1 MDAAVTCPAHEF
13 RRQFC
18 AIRIGKAKEEQQ
30 ELPVFAGWYKAG
42 YAMLYTAL
50 FNSNRERTVHLC
62 IKLHLA
68 ETGALTQRIDVLWD
82 MTTNSVGA
90 YIDPCYM
97 GKVSADLEAI
107 FRGAE
112 VKGIRFSDMIAH
124 YSMPDLSRPDGDVR
138 AVISRATNGSFGSAE
153 RDVGVYFVPANVDV
167 TNVHHYAAMC
177 KHGWTRVSQ
186 GKPSGAC
193 AALFKK
199 TMVMRADAGAR
210 LRAPPPSRV
219 VPMLTARFRE
229 APEREVAYMSCFFC
243 LKCVDYDAIAQT
255 MEFLI
260 LGVFSEAD
268 PSAPYSDL
276 PFTARFCWDLRC
288 GAVYF
293 PDGSARR
300 SASFGVGVGAG
311 GAPRVAQCWL
321 FRRHDFGSFLQELYG
336 WNVPRVLWEA
346 AEAVHFARDMVRGLE
361 WLSAFR
367 EATRSRLPDNV
378 YDRIGLTEVPTGVR
392 RAYELGDVM
401 PEAASAAKRA
411 RR

>member
-1 MDAAVTCPAHEF
+1 MEANAAATCPAHEF
-13 RRQFC
+13 RRHFC
-18 AIRIGKAKEEQQ
+18 AIRIGKAREEQQ
-30 ELPVFAGWYKAG
+30 ELPVFSGWYKADCK
-42 YAMLYTAL
+42 MFYTVL
-50 FNSNRERTVHLC
+50 FNSNRERTVHLGV
-62 IKLHLA
+62 KLHVA
-68 ETGALTQRIDVLWD
+68 ATGALTQRVDVLWD
-82 MTTNSVGA
+82 MTANTLGA
-90 YIDPCYM
+90 YIDPSYM
-97 GKVSADLEAI
+97 GKVRVDLEEI

-112 VKGIRFSDMIAH
+112 VKGVSFSDVVAH
-124 YSMPDLSRPDGDVR
+124 YSVPDLSRSDGGVR
-138 AVISRATNGSFGSAE
+138 AVVSRATNGSFGSAE
-153 RDVGVYFVPANVDV
+153 RDVGVYFIPAHVDV

-210 LRAPPPSRV
+210 SRTPPPSRV

-229 APEREVAYMSCFFC
+229 APEREVAYMSCAFC
-243 LKCVDYDAIAQT
+243 LKCVNYDAIAQT
-255 MEFLI
+255 MEFLM

-293 PDGSARR
+293 PDGSLQR
-300 SASFGVGVGAG
+300 SASFGSG
-311 GAPRVAQCWL
+311 GGDAPRVAQCWL
-321 FRRHDFGSFLQELYG
+321 FRRHDFGGFLQELYG
-336 WNVPRVLWEA
+336 WNLPRVLWEA

-361 WLSAFR
+361 WLQAFR
-367 EATRSRLPDNV
+367 EATRGRLPDNV
-378 YDRIGLTEVPTGVR
+378 YDRIGLMEVPRGVR

-401 PEAASAAKRA
+401 PDAPAPAKRA